1 MTNKDD
7 SLVPTDHEMLKALYD
22 KFIVEGEEPKPPG
35 PGPDPGR
42 SPSIVA
48 VTVAKCHLRFISH
61 FDGAGKAVWG
71 SYPKG
76 SDNPKRDRYLIY
88 FNQPV
93 QVYMDG
99 NIKYGKYKG
108 AIKATGN
115 NHGWEVVPRQI
126 FNSHPV
132 TGNPK
137 LFILCRDTKRT

>member
-1 MTNKDD
+1 MPDE
-7 SLVPTDHEMLKALYD
+7 LTDHEMLKALYN
-22 KFIVEGEEPKPPG
+22 KFIVEGEEPEPPPG

-42 SPSIVA
+42 STGFVIVTA
-48 VTVAKCHLRFISH
+48 DKCHLRAVNNL
-61 FDGAGKAVWG
+61 DGAGKVVWY

-76 SDNPKRDRYLIY
+76 SDNPRRDRYLTYRRFWI
-88 FNQPV
+88 

-115 NHGWEVVPRQI
+115 NQGWEVVPGQI

-137 LFILCRDTKRT
+137 LFILCRDAKRV